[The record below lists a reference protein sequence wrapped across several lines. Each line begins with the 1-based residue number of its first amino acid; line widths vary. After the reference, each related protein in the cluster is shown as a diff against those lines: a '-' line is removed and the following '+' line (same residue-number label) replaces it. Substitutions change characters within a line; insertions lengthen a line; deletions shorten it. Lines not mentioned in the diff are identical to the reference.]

1 MGLGS
6 GRAGWTSKVKGRRVN
21 LDSSVLSGSVLG
33 RTWGRALGLVPCVG
47 SSEQGCSKSCYLEG
61 PLSRVASSPK
71 AQSWAEGR
79 AGHTLVKAIA
89 LT

>member
-6 GRAGWTSKVKGRRVN
+6 GRAGWTSEVKGRRVS

-47 SSEQGCSKSCYLEG
+47 SSEQRLLQILFPGGPTLQGCFL
-61 PLSRVASSPK
+61 P
-71 AQSWAEGR
+71 
-79 AGHTLVKAIA
+79 
-89 LT
+89 